1 MVSPSGAARR
11 FLATI
16 VWAISDNGD
25 RLVTDAEVHGHC
37 AGRFAAVREVFADN
51 LKTGVDVGASFAAT
65 VDGEMVV
72 DLWGGFAD
80 EARSK
85 PWERDTIV
93 NVYSTTKTM
102 TALTALLLA
111 DRGVLDLHAPVAR
124 YWPEFAANGKEGVK
138 VSHLMSHSAGVS
150 GWDTPLKPE
159 DVYDWDG
166 MCSLLAGQKPWWTPG
181 AKIGYHALSQGFLV
195 GEVIRRASGK
205 TVGTVFREEIAG
217 PLGADFHIGLDAR
230 HDARV
235 GELIPPSAGL
245 GKGQDPQSI
254 AGRTLNNPLLTALE
268 PRTRAWRQA
277 EIPAGGGIGNA
288 RSVAEVQTVLANRGM
303 SKGKRIMSDE
313 GTRRALEPQIEGDDL
328 VLGLPIRHGM
338 GYGLPGPTMPLPSPN
353 TCFWGGW
360 GGSLVIADL
369 DKRAC
374 FAYVMNK
381 MGEGTTGDL
390 RAFQLIMPMYQ
401 ALAT

>member
-1 MVSPSGAARR
+1 MTEAA
-11 FLATI
+11 
-16 VWAISDNGD
+16 
-25 RLVTDAEVHGHC
+25 VHGHC
-37 AGRFAAVREVFADN
+37 DERFAAVREVFVNN
-51 LKTGVDVGASFAAT
+51 LKGGLDVGASFAAT
-65 VDGEMVV
+65 VEGEMVV

-80 EARSK
+80 AARTR
-85 PWERDTIV
+85 PWARDTIV

-138 VSHLMSHSAGVS
+138 VSHLLSHAAGLS
-150 GWDTPLKPE
+150 GWDTPLRAE
-159 DVYDWDG
+159 ELYDWSRI
-166 MCSLLAGQKPWWTPG
+166 CALLAAQKPWWTPG
-181 AKIGYHALSQGFLV
+181 EKVGYHALSQGFLV

-217 PLGADFHIGLDAR
+217 PLRADFHIGLAAE

-235 GELIPPSAGL
+235 GELIPPTTGL

-254 AGRTLNNPLLTALE
+254 AGRTLNNPVLTALE
-268 PRTRAWRQA
+268 PRTRAWRAA
-277 EIPAGGGIGNA
+277 EIPAAGGFGHA
-288 RSVAEVQTVLANRGM
+288 RSVAEVQTVLANRGV
-303 SKGKRIMSDE
+303 SKGKRIMSE
-313 GTRRALEPQIEGDDL
+313 AGTRRALEPQIEGVDM
-328 VLGLPIRHGM
+328 VLGLPIKHGM
-338 GYGLPGPTMPLPSPN
+338 GYGLPGEAMPLPSPN

-369 DKRAC
+369 DRRIC
-374 FAYVMNK
+374 CAYVMNK

-390 RAFQLIMPMYQ
+390 RAFQLIMPVYQ
-401 ALAT
+401 ALAART

>member
-1 MVSPSGAARR
+1 MTEAA
-11 FLATI
+11 
-16 VWAISDNGD
+16 
-25 RLVTDAEVHGHC
+25 VHGHC
-37 AGRFAAVREVFADN
+37 DERFAAVREVFENN
-51 LKTGVDVGASFAAT
+51 LKGGLDVGASFAAT
-65 VDGEMVV
+65 VEGEMVV

-80 EARSK
+80 AARTR
-85 PWERDTIV
+85 PWARDTIV

-138 VSHLMSHSAGVS
+138 VSHLLSHAAGLS
-150 GWDTPLKPE
+150 GWDTPLRAE
-159 DVYDWDG
+159 ELYDWSRI
-166 MCSLLAGQKPWWTPG
+166 CALLAAQKPWWTPG
-181 AKIGYHALSQGFLV
+181 EKVGYHALSQGFLV

-217 PLGADFHIGLDAR
+217 PLGADFHIGLAAE

-235 GELIPPSAGL
+235 GELIPPTTGL

-254 AGRTLNNPLLTALE
+254 AGRTLNNPVLTALE
-268 PRTRAWRQA
+268 PRTRAWRAA
-277 EIPAGGGIGNA
+277 EIPAAGGFGHA
-288 RSVAEVQTVLANRGM
+288 RSVAEVQTVLANRGV
-303 SKGKRIMSDE
+303 SKGKRIMSE
-313 GTRRALEPQIEGDDL
+313 AGTRRALEPQIEGVDM
-328 VLGLPIRHGM
+328 VLGLPIKHGM
-338 GYGLPGPTMPLPSPN
+338 GYGLPGEAMPLPSPN

-369 DKRAC
+369 DRRIC
-374 FAYVMNK
+374 CAYVMNK

-390 RAFQLIMPMYQ
+390 RAFQLIMPVYQ
-401 ALAT
+401 ALAART

>member
-1 MVSPSGAARR
+1 MP
-11 FLATI
+11 TEI
-16 VWAISDNGD
+16 
-25 RLVTDAEVHGHC
+25 HGTC
-37 AGRFAAVREVFADN
+37 DPKFAAVRDAFAN
-51 LKTGVDVGASFAAT
+51 NFAQGLEAGASFCAT
-65 VDGEMVV
+65 VNGETVIDV
-72 DLWGGFAD
+72 WGGVRNDAGD
-80 EARSK
+80 
-85 PWERDTIV
+85 PWEKDTIV

-111 DRGVLDLHAPVAR
+111 DRGVLDLHAPVSR

-138 VSHLMSHSAGVS
+138 VNHLLSHAAGLS
-150 GWDTPLKPE
+150 GWDVPLKAE
-159 DVYDWDG
+159 ELYDWPRV
-166 MCSLLAGQKPWWTPG
+166 CSLLAAQAPWWTPG
-181 AKIGYHALSQGFLV
+181 EMVGYHALSQGFLV

-217 PLGADFHIGLDAR
+217 PLGADFHIGLDAK

-245 GKGQDPQSI
+245 GKDRDPKSI
-254 AGRTLNNPLLTALE
+254 AGRTLNNPVLTALE
-268 PRTRAWRQA
+268 PRTRAWRAA
-277 EIPAGGGIGNA
+277 EIPAAGGFGNA
-288 RSVAEVQTVLANRGM
+288 RSVAEVQTVLANRGV
-303 SKGKRIMSDE
+303 SKGKRIMSDA
-313 GTRRALEPQIEGDDL
+313 GTRRALEPQIEGVDM
-328 VLGLPIRHGM
+328 VLGLPIKHGM
-338 GYGLPGPTMPLPSPN
+338 GYGLPGEAMPLPSPN

-360 GGSLVIADL
+360 GGSLVVADL

-401 ALAT
+401 AMAQ

>member
-1 MVSPSGAARR
+1 MTEAA
-11 FLATI
+11 
-16 VWAISDNGD
+16 
-25 RLVTDAEVHGHC
+25 VHGHC
-37 AGRFAAVREVFADN
+37 DERFAAVREVFENN
-51 LKTGVDVGASFAAT
+51 LKGGLDVGASFAAT
-65 VDGEMVV
+65 VEGEMVV

-80 EARSK
+80 AARTR
-85 PWERDTIV
+85 PWARDTIV

-138 VSHLMSHSAGVS
+138 VSHLLSHAAGLS
-150 GWDTPLKPE
+150 GWDTPLRAE
-159 DVYDWDG
+159 ELYDWSRI
-166 MCSLLAGQKPWWTPG
+166 CALLAAQKPWWTPG
-181 AKIGYHALSQGFLV
+181 EKVGYHALSQGFLV

-217 PLGADFHIGLDAR
+217 PLRADFHIGLAAE

-235 GELIPPSAGL
+235 GELIPPTTGL

-254 AGRTLNNPLLTALE
+254 AGRTLNNPVLTALE
-268 PRTRAWRQA
+268 PRTRAWRAA
-277 EIPAGGGIGNA
+277 EIPAAGGFGHA
-288 RSVAEVQTVLANRGM
+288 RSVAEVQTVLANRGV
-303 SKGKRIMSDE
+303 SKDKRIMSE
-313 GTRRALEPQIEGDDL
+313 AGTRRALEPQIEGVDM
-328 VLGLPIRHGM
+328 VLGLPIKHGM
-338 GYGLPGPTMPLPSPN
+338 GYGLPGEAMPLPSPN

-369 DKRAC
+369 DRRIC
-374 FAYVMNK
+374 CAYVMNK

-390 RAFQLIMPMYQ
+390 RAFQLIMPVYQ
-401 ALAT
+401 ALAART

>member
-1 MVSPSGAARR
+1 MTEAA
-11 FLATI
+11 
-16 VWAISDNGD
+16 
-25 RLVTDAEVHGHC
+25 VHGHC
-37 AGRFAAVREVFADN
+37 DERFAAVREVFENN
-51 LKTGVDVGASFAAT
+51 LKGGLDVGASFAAT
-65 VDGEMVV
+65 VEGEMVV

-80 EARSK
+80 EARTR
-85 PWERDTIV
+85 PWARDTIV

-138 VSHLMSHSAGVS
+138 VSHLLSHAAGLS
-150 GWDTPLKPE
+150 GWDTPLRAE
-159 DVYDWDG
+159 ELYDWSRI
-166 MCSLLAGQKPWWTPG
+166 CALLAAQKPWWTPG
-181 AKIGYHALSQGFLV
+181 EKVGYHALSQGFLV

-217 PLGADFHIGLDAR
+217 PLRADFHIGLAAE

-235 GELIPPSAGL
+235 GELIPPTTGL

-254 AGRTLNNPLLTALE
+254 AGRTLNNPVLTALE
-268 PRTRAWRQA
+268 PRTRAWRAA
-277 EIPAGGGIGNA
+277 EIPAAGGFGHA
-288 RSVAEVQTVLANRGM
+288 RSVAEVQTVLANRGV
-303 SKGKRIMSDE
+303 SKGKRIMSE
-313 GTRRALEPQIEGDDL
+313 AGTRRALEPQIEGVDM
-328 VLGLPIRHGM
+328 VLGLPIKHGM
-338 GYGLPGPTMPLPSPN
+338 GYGLPGEAMPLPSPN

-369 DKRAC
+369 DRRIC
-374 FAYVMNK
+374 CAYVMNK

-390 RAFQLIMPMYQ
+390 RAFQLIMPVYQ
-401 ALAT
+401 ALAART

>member
-1 MVSPSGAARR
+1 MTEAA
-11 FLATI
+11 
-16 VWAISDNGD
+16 
-25 RLVTDAEVHGHC
+25 VHGHC
-37 AGRFAAVREVFADN
+37 DERFAAVREVFVNN
-51 LKTGVDVGASFAAT
+51 LKGGLDVGASFAAT
-65 VDGEMVV
+65 VEGEMVV

-80 EARSK
+80 EARTR
-85 PWERDTIV
+85 PWARDTIV

-138 VSHLMSHSAGVS
+138 VSHLLSHAAGLS
-150 GWDTPLKPE
+150 GWDTPLRAE
-159 DVYDWDG
+159 ELYDWSRI
-166 MCSLLAGQKPWWTPG
+166 CALLAAQKPWWTPG
-181 AKIGYHALSQGFLV
+181 EKVGYHALSQGFLV

-217 PLGADFHIGLDAR
+217 PLGADFHIGLAAE

-235 GELIPPSAGL
+235 GELIPPTTGL

-254 AGRTLNNPLLTALE
+254 AGRTLNNPVLTALE
-268 PRTRAWRQA
+268 PRTRAWRAA
-277 EIPAGGGIGNA
+277 EIPAAGGFGHA
-288 RSVAEVQTVLANRGM
+288 RSVAEVQTVLANRGV
-303 SKGKRIMSDE
+303 SKDKRIMSE
-313 GTRRALEPQIEGDDL
+313 AGTRRALEPQIEGVDM
-328 VLGLPIRHGM
+328 VLGLPIKHGM
-338 GYGLPGPTMPLPSPN
+338 GYGLPGEAMPLPSPN

-369 DKRAC
+369 DRRIC
-374 FAYVMNK
+374 CAYVMNK

-390 RAFQLIMPMYQ
+390 RAFQLIMPVYQ
-401 ALAT
+401 ALAART

>member
-1 MVSPSGAARR
+1 MGQ
-11 FLATI
+11 
-16 VWAISDNGD
+16 DQ
-25 RLVTDAEVHGHC
+25 VHGHC
-37 AGRFAAVREVFADN
+37 DERFAAVRDAFAASFKAGN
-51 LKTGVDVGASFAAT
+51 DVGASFAASLN
-65 VDGEMVV
+65 GEMVV

-80 EARSK
+80 ESRTQ
-85 PWERDTIV
+85 PWARDTIV

-111 DRGVLDLHAPVAR
+111 DRGVLDLHAPVSR
-124 YWPEFAANGKEGVK
+124 YWPEFAANGKASTK
-138 VSHLMSHSAGVS
+138 VSHLLSHAAGVA
-150 GWDTPLKPE
+150 GWDAPITAE
-159 DVYDWDG
+159 DLYDWNRTCG
-166 MCSLLAGQKPWWTPG
+166 LLAAQAPWWEPG
-181 AKIGYHALSQGFLV
+181 TKVGYHALSQGFLV
-195 GEVIRRASGK
+195 GEVIRRASGR

-217 PLGADFHIGLDAR
+217 PLGADFHIGLAPQ

-235 GELIPPSAGL
+235 GQLIPPSAGL
-245 GKGQDPQSI
+245 GKDRDPQSI
-254 AGRTLNNPLLTALE
+254 AGKTLNNPVLTALE

-277 EIPAGGGIGNA
+277 EIPAAGGFGNA
-288 RSVAEVQTVLANRGM
+288 RSVCEVQTVLANGGM
-303 SKGKRIMSDE
+303 SKGKRIISE
-313 GTRRALEPQIEGDDL
+313 AGTRRALEPQIEGVDL

-338 GYGLPGPTMPLPSPN
+338 GYGLPGEAMPLPSPN

-360 GGSLVIADL
+360 GGSLVVADL

-401 ALAT
+401 ALAA

>member
-1 MVSPSGAARR
+1 M
-11 FLATI
+11 
-16 VWAISDNGD
+16 
-25 RLVTDAEVHGHC
+25 AEPAVHGFC
-37 AGRFAAVREVFADN
+37 DERFAAVREVFANN
-51 LKTGVDVGASFAAT
+51 LKSGLDVGASFAAT

-72 DLWGGFAD
+72 DLWGGWAD
-80 EARSK
+80 EARTQ
-85 PWERDTIV
+85 PWARDTIV

-124 YWPEFAANGKEGVK
+124 YWPAFAAAGKAGVK
-138 VSHLMSHSAGVS
+138 VSHLMSHAAGVA

-159 DVYDWDG
+159 DIYDWEK
-166 MCSLLAGQKPWWTPG
+166 MCSLLAAQAPWWEPG
-181 AKIGYHALSQGFLV
+181 TKIGYHALSQGYLI

-235 GELIPPSAGL
+235 GQLIPPSAGL
-245 GKGQDPQSI
+245 GKGQDPKSI

-268 PRTRAWRQA
+268 PRTRAWRAA

-288 RSVAEVQTVLANRGM
+288 RSVAEVQTVLANRGV
-303 SKGKRIMSDE
+303 SKGKRIMSDK
-313 GTRRALEPQIEGDDL
+313 GTRRALEPQIEGVDL
-328 VLGLPIRHGM
+328 VLALPIRHGM
-338 GYGLPGPTMPLPSPN
+338 GYGLPGEAMPLPSPN

-360 GGSLVIADL
+360 GGSLVVADF

-401 ALAT
+401 ALAA